1 MSFAPH
7 HLLLLLIGAGAI
19 RTQNSASQR
28 ISAHNS
34 GLDQVIDILLTM
46 MKDFRSQMTGDKET
60 WEHYSSWSDSEE
72 ADKTSFI
79 QEQEALVMSKTAL
92 KSANQDAVQKLT
104 SEISGLNGDVL
115 STKKSIA
122 ELTQLRKEEHFQ
134 HEEELA
140 DLTKT
145 IDAVNKAIEIL
156 EGHYSA
162 SGAVLSE
169 IKKRVQYAL
178 SLSDNGK
185 DERRESALTN
195 FIQQAGPDWLSVDG

>member
-1 MSFAPH
+1 
-7 HLLLLLIGAGAI
+7 
-19 RTQNSASQR
+19 
-28 ISAHNS
+28 
-34 GLDQVIDILLTM
+34 M
-46 MKDFRSQMTGDKET
+46 MKDFRSQMQGDKES
-60 WEHYSSWSDSEE
+60 WEGYSSWSDAEE
-72 ADKTSFI
+72 QDKTSFI
-79 QEQEALVMSKTAL
+79 QEQQALVMSNTAM

-104 SEISGLNGDVL
+104 AEISNLNGEIL

-122 ELTQLRKEEHFQ
+122 ELTKLRKEEHFQ

-178 SLSDNGK
+178 SLVNADDSK
-185 DERRESALTN
+185 VKVVTQFLQKR
-195 FIQQAGPDWLSVDG
+195 